1 MIGLNAMT
9 VTFRVDYELQ
19 MDSGEVT
26 NRKRKISCCQES
38 KAKRVK
44 LLHGF
49 YGTKKKEDGGNAV
62 FLTGAREISNI
73 DEDDDFQILNELE
86 QNEGPC
92 VVKSEPAEP
101 LDTPQDCILW
111 LQSIGFAHYA
121 WKLRDEWIE
130 DQMDKET
137 LKMLEMKHLV

>member
-1 MIGLNAMT
+1 MT

-19 MDSGEVT
+19 MDSGRVT
-26 NRKRKISCCQES
+26 NRKRKISCDQQS

-49 YGTKKKEDGGNAV
+49 DGAARSKKKEDGGNAV
-62 FLTGAREISNI
+62 FVNGAREILNI
-73 DEDDDFQILNELE
+73 DEDDDLQILNALE

-92 VVKSEPAEP
+92 VVKSEPAEALEP
-101 LDTPQDCILW
+101 PQDCILW

-121 WKLRDEWIE
+121 WKLRDEWIH